1 MSMLTLEKLTKRYA
15 SVTAVDAA
23 DLTVTK
29 GELVCL
35 LGPSGCGKSTL
46 LRMVSG
52 LIDND
57 GGRITLDGADM
68 TRVPANRRPTAMV
81 FQSHALWT
89 HMTVQKNVAFGLK
102 IRRVPADIAKA
113 KVAEALKL
121 VGLAGYEHRYPREL
135 SGGQAQ
141 RVSIARCLVV
151 EPKLLLMDEPF
162 SALDAHLRL
171 RLREEVKLIQER
183 LGLTILFVTHDQ
195 EEAMEIADRIVVM
208 NAGRIEQVGR
218 PSDLYAEPETL
229 FVAGF
234 VGQMNLA
241 PVHVTGGVCDWH
253 GARLATA
260 LPDGAYTAAV
270 RPEDLKLGPTDGVAG
285 RIERIV
291 NLGPV
296 LRVHLETAVG
306 ALKLQLAASA
316 AAGIMPGDTVHLA
329 PAKLRLYADD
339 HFAGLAEPIRQ
350 TETAA

>member
-1 MSMLTLEKLTKRYA
+1 MLTLENLTKRYA
-15 SVTAVDAA
+15 GVTAVDAA
-23 DLTVTK
+23 NLTVSR

-52 LIDND
+52 LIDSD
-57 GGRITLDGADM
+57 GGRITLEGADI
-68 TRVPANRRPTAMV
+68 TTTPANRRPTAMV

-89 HMTVQKNVAFGLK
+89 HMTVAKNVAFGLK
-102 IRRVPADIAKA
+102 VRRVPAEQIRA
-113 KVAEALKL
+113 KVAEALQL
-121 VGLAGYEHRYPREL
+121 VGLAGYENRYPREL

-171 RLREEVKLIQER
+171 RLREEVKAIQER

-208 NAGRIEQVGR
+208 NAGHLEQVGR
-218 PSDLYAEPETL
+218 PADLYAQPETL

-241 PVHVTGGVCDWH
+241 PVHVTAGICDWH
-253 GARLATA
+253 GARCATT

-270 RPEDLKLGPTDGVAG
+270 RPEDLSLSATTGVAG

-291 NLGPV
+291 NLGSV
-296 LRVHLETAVG
+296 LRVHLETAAG

-316 AAGIMPGDTVHLA
+316 AAGVLPGDTVHLA
-329 PAKLRLYADD
+329 PAKLRLYAGDR
-339 HFAGLAEPIRQ
+339 FAGTAEPQRHN
-350 TETAA
+350 EHAA